1 MGKYNPTLDQ
11 LMKLESF
18 HLFDFDYQIGGD
30 WRDELE
36 EYLVERFWDCEIA
49 PELTVDTFKRKWK
62 AKLRDIGPYYVA
74 LKRTVLEDYD
84 PSFTIASRE
93 THTKTRTGNA
103 NTQRD
108 NTGTRTDQAGG
119 TDTTTETDYPATG
132 DLVTDI
138 PSARQSIQHGLI
150 NTRSD
155 NLVERLQGTDFQ
167 EETFTKTR
175 TGSANKNAIELM
187 MEYRNSLLRI
197 NGMIAGELSHLF
209 LLHY

>member
-1 MGKYNPTLDQ
+1 MGKYNPTLEQ

-18 HLFDFDYQIGGD
+18 HLFDFDFAITGD
-30 WRDELE
+30 WRNELE
-36 EYLVERFWDCEIA
+36 EYLVEVYWDYEIA
-49 PELTVDTFKRKWK
+49 PDLTIDSFKRKWK

-74 LKRTVLEDYD
+74 LKRTVVEDYD
-84 PSFTIASRE
+84 PAYSISSRE

-108 NTGTRTDQAGG
+108 NTGTRKDQASG
-119 TDTTTETDYPATG
+119 TDITTETDYPATG
-132 DLVTDI
+132 DLMTDI
-138 PSARQSIQHGLI
+138 PSARQSIQHGLT

-175 TGSANKNAIELM
+175 TGSGNKTAVELM
-187 MEYRNSLLRI
+187 MEYRNSLLRV
-197 NGMIAGELSHLF
+197 NGMIAAELKDLF